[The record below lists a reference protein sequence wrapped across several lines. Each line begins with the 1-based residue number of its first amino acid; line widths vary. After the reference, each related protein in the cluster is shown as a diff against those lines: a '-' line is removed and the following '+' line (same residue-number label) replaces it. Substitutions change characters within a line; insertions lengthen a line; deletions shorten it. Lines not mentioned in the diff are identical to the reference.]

1 MSSSITARLIA
12 HTGTPGSQRCMIVA
26 PATASIASTI
36 AQNHQYSQPIVK
48 PARGPSAV
56 RQYSTN
62 DPTAGLATAISPSIR
77 MMRTTRTPASR

>member
-12 HTGTPGSQRCMIVA
+12 HTGTPGSQRCRIVA
-26 PATASIASTI
+26 PATASIARTM
-36 AQNHQYSQPIVK
+36 AQNHQYSQPMVK

-62 DPTAGLATAISPSIR
+62 DPTAGLATAISPSMR
-77 MMRTTRTPASR
+77 MMSTTRTPASR